1 MAEVKQRT
9 SSAVKQTSDH
19 LNVER
24 VYRDMQDSDYA
35 SDLDTGEYR
44 ADRP

>member
-9 SSAVKQTSDH
+9 SSAVKRSSDH

-24 VYRDMQDSDYA
+24 VRDMQDSDYA